1 MSRSPE
7 QAAKNESAFRRANER
22 LEDKAADFGF
32 AEERTPYLC
41 ECEDESC
48 MKIVFLARVQYEE
61 VRAGPKRFLMIPGH
75 QGADDLVVQEEAD
88 FVVIEKRG
96 EEGALVAGQN
106 PRSPAA

>member
-22 LEDKAADFGF
+22 LKEKATDFGV

-48 MKIVFLARVQYEE
+48 TKIVLLACAQYEE
-61 VRAGPKRFLMIPGH
+61 VRAEPKRFLMIPGH
-75 QGADDLVVQEEAD
+75 QDADDVVIQEDAE

-96 EEGALVAGQN
+96 EEGALVAGQD
-106 PRSPAA
+106 PRSSGA

>member
-1 MSRSPE
+1 MSRSPG

-22 LEDKAADFGF
+22 LEEKAAEFGF

-48 MKIVFLARVQYEE
+48 VEVVRLARAEYEE
-61 VRAGPKRFLMIPGH
+61 VRAEPKRFLMIPGH
-75 QGADDLVVQEEAD
+75 QEADDLVVHEGAE

-96 EEGALVAGQN
+96 EEGALVAEQD
-106 PRSPAA
+106 PRLPGA